1 MWRIGKVLTP
11 PVIGCLLIAILSIGL
26 AFRLAAGNRAPE
38 SPAPMVE
45 HHEIEY
51 RVNLRPRNGII
62 DEPSLGMGQTYIFSI
77 VENIEIDNSYR
88 SELAPSAETQYDY
101 ALTLAFVAKVEKEDP
116 KDPDQVVIDEVIET
130 LREATYQ
137 AQGDFSLD
145 EQLVI
150 DLARYRQRYLAT
162 QSRLD
167 FPIEGEIR
175 LDFTVQMSGDEFEME
190 AYTRSVVIP
199 VSEPFFQIKLAGAES
214 REARQVALESGGPKR
229 FGSVMF
235 GVIAVMALTLGAY
248 LALKAY
254 GQQAS
259 SRREVDKLLHGYRDM
274 IIITTT
280 PVNWAAYKERVVL
293 KDAKELLKLAVNLD
307 EPIMYY
313 EAPEAACFYIPKGD
327 VLFAYLVDVS

>member
-1 MWRIGKVLTP
+1 
-11 PVIGCLLIAILSIGL
+11 
-26 AFRLAAGNRAPE
+26 
-38 SPAPMVE
+38 
-45 HHEIEY
+45 
-51 RVNLRPRNGII
+51 
-62 DEPSLGMGQTYIFSI
+62 
-77 VENIEIDNSYR
+77 
-88 SELAPSAETQYDY
+88 
-101 ALTLAFVAKVEKEDP
+101 
-116 KDPDQVVIDEVIET
+116 
-130 LREATYQ
+130 
-137 AQGDFSLD
+137 
-145 EQLVI
+145 
-150 DLARYRQRYLAT
+150 
-162 QSRLD
+162 
-167 FPIEGEIR
+167 
-175 LDFTVQMSGDEFEME
+175 
-190 AYTRSVVIP
+190 
-199 VSEPFFQIKLAGAES
+199 
-214 REARQVALESGGPKR
+214 LESGGPKR